1 MWYSDQQGKSYWTC
15 HETYGELVWVS
26 ESSVLRCWVPE
37 ANSERSLP
45 FKQSVVRNGDEVEI
59 KVRHKVIY
67 DDSPKG
73 FGVTGETVGLV
84 IKDLV
89 INDMKEGDVVEGV

>member
-1 MWYSDQQGKSYWTC
+1 M
-15 HETYGELVWVS
+15 
-26 ESSVLRCWVPE
+26 
-37 ANSERSLP
+37 
-45 FKQSVVRNGDEVEI
+45 
-59 KVRHKVIY
+59 RHKVIY

-73 FGVTGETVGLV
+73 FSVTGETVGLV